1 MSNRLFEAAARAGIP
16 VPPPPHDDA
25 RLAELATRVFCH
37 PLRGRRPPREDGY
50 LATARRIPLPAP
62 AGELA
67 AWQWGDEAQPLVL
80 LVHGWE
86 GRGSQLGAFAAPL
99 VSAGFKV
106 VAFDAPAHGDS
117 PGDETNI
124 RLLTEALQ
132 TVVRLYGPLHAVIGH
147 SWGAAGAAMLA
158 AQGDVPRV
166 MVLLAP
172 PLWQKGRVERTAR
185 RLGLSEAAQALF
197 LEKVRQRVG
206 WTYEKMDMRPVARSA
221 PCPLLVFHDPG
232 DEDTAFVDSQE
243 FTALWTGS
251 RLVPCPGRGHY
262 RILVTAEVINDAVR
276 FIAAIR

>member
-25 RLAELATRVFCH
+25 MLAELATRVFCH

-67 AWQWGDEAQPLVL
+67 AWQWGDEARPLVL

-206 WTYEKMDMRPVARSA
+206 WTYEQMDMRPVARSA

-276 FIAAIR
+276 FIAETR